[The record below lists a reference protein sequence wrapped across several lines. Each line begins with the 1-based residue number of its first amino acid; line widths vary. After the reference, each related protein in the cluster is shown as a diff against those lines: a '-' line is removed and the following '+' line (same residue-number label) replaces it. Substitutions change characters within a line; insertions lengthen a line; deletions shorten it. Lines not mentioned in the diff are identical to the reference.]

1 MLPSGRPAVRRI
13 PGRAPLAY
21 TTCTAALL
29 FATSCGLL
37 GDDARRGP
45 ALAAPAGVT
54 AQAGSATSV
63 HVMWSRPE
71 GAAEVKG
78 YTVYRGATK
87 VKEVPGEQHMVDV
100 VGLHPRSAYTFSVR
114 AEDTDGTL
122 GPLSPKVAVT
132 TPAAVA
138 EDRSAPTRPGA
149 LRGRADGGRAAS
161 LSWGASKDDKGVV
174 SYDIYQ
180 GASKIHSV
188 GGGETRALITGLR
201 PGTAYSFTV
210 KARDAADN
218 ASPAGPALRLTT
230 AQGSDEGP
238 GTAPADFR
246 ATTRRARGA
255 YYIDLSWTPP
265 RTGGTV
271 PAYRIYLDGRQATT
285 LVWGDAPPKGTAR
298 NSFYVG
304 KNAGVRHRVRI
315 RAQLPDGTWG
325 AYSTERSV
333 TTGS

>member
-1 MLPSGRPAVRRI
+1 RRPRPRGGPVRWRW
-13 PGRAPLAY
+13 PAP
-21 TTCTAALL
+21 
-29 FATSCGLL
+29 
-37 GDDARRGP
+37 P
-45 ALAAPAGVT
+45 
-54 AQAGSATSV
+54 
-63 HVMWSRPE
+63 
-71 GAAEVKG
+71 
-78 YTVYRGATK
+78 
-87 VKEVPGEQHMVDV
+87 
-100 VGLHPRSAYTFSVR
+100 
-114 AEDTDGTL
+114 
-122 GPLSPKVAVT
+122 
-132 TPAAVA
+132 PAAGA
-138 EDRSAPTRPGA
+138 LPRSAPTRPGA
-149 LRGRADGGRAAS
+149 LRGRAEGGRAAS

-188 GGGETRALITGLR
+188 GGSETRALIAGLR

-218 ASPAGPALRLTT
+218 TSPAGPALRLTT
-230 AQGSDEGP
+230 AKGADEGP
-238 GTAPADFR
+238 GTAPTDFR
-246 ATTRRARGA
+246 AASRRTGGA

-285 LVWGDAPPKGTAR
+285 LVWGDAPPKGTAH

-304 KNAGVRHRVRI
+304 KEAGVRHRVRI

>member
-1 MLPSGRPAVRRI
+1 MLSSGRPAVRRT
-13 PGRAPLAY
+13 PGRTLPYAA
-21 TTCTAALL
+21 CAAALL
-29 FATSCGLL
+29 FVTSCGLL
-37 GDDARRGP
+37 DENTPQGP
-45 ALAAPAGVT
+45 ALTAPVGVT
-54 AQAGSATSV
+54 AQAGTATSV

-71 GAAEVKG
+71 SDAEVTG
-78 YTVYRGATK
+78 YTVYRNTTK
-87 VKEVPGEQHMVDV
+87 VKVLPGEQHMTDV
-100 VGLHPRSAYTFSVR
+100 VGLRPRSAYTFSVR
-114 AEDTDGTL
+114 AEGADGTL
-122 GPLSPKVAVT
+122 GPLSAKVAVT

-149 LRGRADGGRAAS
+149 LRGHADGGRAAS
-161 LSWGASKDDKGVV
+161 LSWGV
-174 SYDIYQ
+174 SYDVYQ
-180 GASKIHSV
+180 GTSKIHSV

-201 PGTAYSFTV
+201 PGASYSFTV
-210 KARDAADN
+210 KAHDAADN
-218 ASPAGPALRLTT
+218 TSPAGPALRLTT
-230 AQGSDEGP
+230 AKGSDDGR

-246 ATTRRARGA
+246 AASRRSGGA

-304 KNAGVRHRVRI
+304 RKAGVRHRVRI

-325 AYSTERSV
+325 AFSAERSV
-333 TTGS
+333 TTGP

>member
-1 MLPSGRPAVRRI
+1 MPGDDTRQRPA
-13 PGRAPLAY
+13 L
-21 TTCTAALL
+21 T
-29 FATSCGLL
+29 
-37 GDDARRGP
+37 
-45 ALAAPAGVT
+45 APAGVT

-71 GAAEVKG
+71 GDADVKG
-78 YTVYRGATK
+78 YTVYRGSTK

-100 VGLHPRSAYTFSVR
+100 VGLRPRSAYTFSVR

-122 GPLSPKVAVT
+122 GPLSAKVPVT

-188 GGGETRALITGLR
+188 GGDETRALITGLR
-201 PGTAYSFTV
+201 PGTAYAFTV

-218 ASPAGPALRLTT
+218 TSPAGPALRLTT
-230 AQGSDEGP
+230 AKGSDEGP
-238 GTAPADFR
+238 GTAPTDFR
-246 ATTRRARGA
+246 AASRRAGGA

-271 PAYRIYLDGRQATT
+271 PAYRICLDGRQATT

-304 KNAGVRHRVRI
+304 KESGVRHRVRI

-325 AYSTERSV
+325 AYSVERSV